1 MDKIFRIKSYYGGD
15 VSSDERLRERYVEDV
30 EATEKK
36 FNVKLP
42 EIETVLI
49 GNASMPI
56 TTIRFVGGLELIAEE
71 STIPYIDKKN
81 KETIDKYFSSLNKP
95 IRKVDYL

>member
-1 MDKIFRIKSYYGGD
+1 MDNIFKITSYYGD
-15 VSSDERLRERYVEDV
+15 VSDDEKLRKKYIEDV
-30 EATEKK
+30 EGIEKK

-42 EIETVLI
+42 EIKTVFI
-49 GNASMPI
+49 GNSSMPI

-71 STIPYIDKKN
+71 SMIPYIDKKN